1 METVILNVAKQNEES
16 TAFKG
21 CFLRQH
27 DKVSRLT
34 SRLLHHTINTTK
46 NYGQIFQKIP
56 FIDNILKGVG
66 QIMLQENRWT
76 GLLFI
81 IGIFMGSWQCGV
93 AVILATAA
101 GTFTAMKLKYDQS
114 EINAGLYGFS
124 AALVG
129 VALAFIFPSDTINLG
144 IDYCRRNIGEY
155 YSAFF
160 HPEENSGVYV
170 SFYCHYVGIG
180 ILLHHFTHIAP
191 SDLISAKVVP
201 SEYDN
206 VLITTNGFGEVIF
219 QGGMLSGIIFFIAVF
234 ISSPI
239 AALYGFI
246 ASLLGAGLSQLNG
259 EPIQEI
265 HMGLFG
271 FNAVLSAIVFS
282 GVKKTDGLWVLI
294 AVLFTIVIDDFL
306 VDNNLLS
313 AVGGVFTFPFVV
325 GTWITL
331 LLKKFLVKNKL

>member
-1 METVILNVAKQNEES
+1 M
-16 TAFKG
+16 
-21 CFLRQH
+21 
-27 DKVSRLT
+27 DKF
-34 SRLLHHTINTTK
+34 
-46 NYGQIFQKIP
+46 FQKIP
-56 FIDNILKGVG
+56 FIDNVLKGVG

-93 AVILATAA
+93 AVILATTA

-129 VALAFIFPSDTINLG
+129 VALAFIFQATPLIWVLIILG
-144 IDYCRRNIGEY
+144 GALASIIQH
-155 YSAFF
+155 FF
-160 HPEENSGVYV
+160 IQKKIPVFTFPFIIIAWALV
-170 SFYCHYVGIG
+170 F
-180 ILLHHFTHIAP
+180 LLHQFTHILP
-191 SDLISAKVVP
+191 SHLISAEVTSTK
-201 SEYDN
+201 YDDF
-206 VLITTNGFGEVIF
+206 LTCTNGFGEVIF
-219 QGGMLSGIIFFIAVF
+219 QGGVLSGLIFFLAVF

-239 AALYGFI
+239 AALYGLV
-246 ASLLGAGLSQLNG
+246 ASILGAGLSQWNG

-282 GVKKTDGLWVLI
+282 GTKKTDGLWVLI
-294 AVLFTIVIDDFL
+294 AVVLTIIIDDFL
-306 VDNNLLS
+306 IDNNLLS
-313 AVGGVFTFPFVV
+313 SVGGVFTFPFVV

-331 LLKKFLVKNKL
+331 LLKKFLIKTNNNA